1 MNPLQSLLG
10 RYDRLVILDTET
22 TGLSASRDEII
33 EFAAAVVENRE
44 GRAAVT
50 AQYDQLVALS
60 PGGFVPARIEALTGI
75 STRDLRER
83 GLPKTRICRDIGEFF
98 QGNALLLAY
107 NAHFDLTFLYYLLLR
122 SGDTAIL
129 RGKDKLDLLTVF
141 RDRRTAP
148 HKLRDAIRA
157 YGLTGRVANTHRALD
172 DVLAALAVL
181 EAMADEQDDLLR
193 YVNLFGYPARFG
205 MEGKPISSVTYRPQT
220 GYPAP
225 PLYHAA
231 ETEPLPL

>member
-1 MNPLQSLLG
+1 M
-10 RYDRLVILDTET
+10 
-22 TGLSASRDEII
+22 
-33 EFAAAVVENRE
+33 
-44 GRAAVT
+44 
-50 AQYDQLVALS
+50 
-60 PGGFVPARIEALTGI
+60 
-75 STRDLRER
+75 
-83 GLPKTRICRDIGEFF
+83 
-98 QGNALLLAY
+98 
-107 NAHFDLTFLYYLLLR
+107 
-122 SGDTAIL
+122 
-129 RGKDKLDLLTVF
+129 
-141 RDRRTAP
+141 
-148 HKLRDAIRA
+148 
-157 YGLTGRVANTHRALD
+157 ANTHRALD